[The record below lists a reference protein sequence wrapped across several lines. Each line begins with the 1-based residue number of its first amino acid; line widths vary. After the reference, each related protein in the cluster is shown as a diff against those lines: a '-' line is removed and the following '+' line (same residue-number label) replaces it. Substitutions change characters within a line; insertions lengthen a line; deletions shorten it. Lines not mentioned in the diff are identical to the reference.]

1 MRDFVLNLAMALGR
15 KADFTARSCSLTS
28 HVTKAVYTCLSSLE
42 GLGDASATPQITA
55 MSELGL
61 MQ

>member
-1 MRDFVLNLAMALGR
+1 MRDFVLILAMASGR
-15 KADFTARSCSLTS
+15 KADFTARSCSMTS

-42 GLGDASATPQITA
+42 RSGDASETPQITA